1 MRKTLAGSA
10 FLLSLL
16 FAVGA
21 PVKAQEFSISEDI
34 YVYLVAGPGNQF
46 RILGSV
52 PAGTPV
58 TATGKTQGDYV
69 QITDDKGRTGW
80 IKQEQL
86 ARGESFR
93 LAVPRLNLE
102 VSSLQQQLQQQQQQ
116 NNQLL
121 SQVEQLNSQLE
132 ESQRAAMNTEAD
144 LKTTLDSLSI
154 ENEQLKGE
162 NKSMKNSER
171 WQWLQQGGL
180 VAGGGLLVGLILA
193 YLPRPQRRRK
203 SSGGWV

>member
-34 YVYLVAGPGNQF
+34 YVYLVAGPGTQF

-52 PAGTPV
+52 SAGTPV
-58 TATGKTQGDYV
+58 TPTGETQGDYV

-80 IKQEQL
+80 IKQDQL
-86 ARGESFR
+86 AQSESFR
-93 LAVPRLNLE
+93 LAVPRLNQQ
-102 VSSLQQQLQQQQQQ
+102 VDNLQQQLQQQQQQ
-116 NNQLL
+116 NSQLL

-132 ESQRAAMNTEAD
+132 DGQRAAMNVEAD
-144 LKTTLDSLSI
+144 LKTNLDALSI
-154 ENEQLKGE
+154 ENEQLKRE
-162 NKSMKNSER
+162 NKSMKNNER
-171 WQWLQQGGL
+171 WQWLQQGGM

-203 SSGGWV
+203 SQGGWV